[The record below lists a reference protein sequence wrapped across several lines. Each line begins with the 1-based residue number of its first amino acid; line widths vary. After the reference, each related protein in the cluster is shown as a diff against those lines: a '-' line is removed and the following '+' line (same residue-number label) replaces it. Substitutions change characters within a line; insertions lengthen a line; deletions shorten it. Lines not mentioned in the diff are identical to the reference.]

1 MTARLRIL
9 SVVSGFAFLCLG
21 FGLGGE
27 WLWAGIILMVGA
39 AGVVY
44 MNWRKHEIGWAGL
57 GFFLAAAAWG
67 VYLSLPFWL
76 MLLAA
81 LAGLA
86 FWDLDSFHA
95 RLHLVTPNPET
106 IQLEKAH
113 LRRLLL
119 ALTMGGLLTLG
130 FSFFQI
136 RLSLGWAILIGLAV
150 VLLIREGIRSLNLD
164 GQ

>member
-9 SVVSGFAFLCLG
+9 SVVIGFASLCLG

-27 WLWAGIILMVGA
+27 WLWAGIFLVTGIG
-39 AGVVY
+39 GVIFLT
-44 MNWRKHEIGWAGL
+44 WRKCEFGWVGL
-57 GFFLAAAAWG
+57 GIFLAAAAWG

-86 FWDLDSFHA
+86 FWDLDALYA
-95 RLHLVTPNPET
+95 RLRQVTPGPET

-113 LRRLLL
+113 HRRLLL
-119 ALTMGGLLTLG
+119 ALLIGGLLTLV

-136 RLSLGWAILIGLAV
+136 RLSLGWAIVIGLAV

-164 GQ
+164 GG